1 MNIIKTLVPPA
12 CANGACPAFHLTD
25 TGTVLVQ
32 GAKLPA
38 NRRGSL
44 DIPDHEEVV
53 GIPQEVFDALLA
65 QYRP

>member
-1 MNIIKTLVPPA
+1 MNIIKTLAPPA

-25 TGTVLVQ
+25 DGVVLVQ

-38 NRRGSL
+38 NPRDSL
-44 DIPDHEEVV
+44 DLPDHEEVV
-53 GIPQEVFDALLA
+53 GIPQAVFDALLA